1 MEPSDPRYRVNR
13 RARAQNDEIKIV
25 KVSLEKPVIE
35 FGHWLVTHM
44 NHSCLP
50 LYLILH
56 PEEIEDLK
64 GAKPIG
70 LEVNLPEFPDSILGL
85 DKYDR
90 GRRKPK
96 IDLVF
101 IKEKDYYLVEITDKE
116 KITTTDKKKM
126 IEYVR
131 RFKENLGSE
140 RFQPRVVPII
150 VQPKESFPP
159 LPSLGVVEKEP
170 HAGA

>member
-1 MEPSDPRYRVNR
+1 MVDAIESN
-13 RARAQNDEIKIV
+13 EIKIV

-44 NHSCLP
+44 DHSGLP

-64 GAKPIG
+64 DAKPIG
-70 LEVNLPEFPDSILGL
+70 LEVNLPEFPDSIRGL

-90 GRRKPK
+90 GRNKPR
-96 IDLVF
+96 IDLIF
-101 IKEKDYYLVEITDKE
+101 KKKNDYYLVEIIDKDK
-116 KITTTDKKKM
+116 KITPTDKKNM

-131 RFKENLGSE
+131 RFKENLGPEIYQSK
-140 RFQPRVVPII
+140 VVPII
-150 VQPKESFPP
+150 VQPKESFPL
-159 LPSLGVVEKEP
+159 LPSLKR
-170 HAGA
+170 